1 MEVIVVYILFTSC
14 TFLSWLQILNVPLQ
28 LTNHYILGGSI
39 FIHTLGA
46 FFGLAVS
53 LCDRKRDYNAEASS
67 ARQNTNHISD
77 DFSLLG
83 TLMLWIYWPSF
94 NSVLAT
100 NLSSRNRASLN
111 TYISMTAS
119 TVTSFLLSAMLGE

>member
-1 MEVIVVYILFTSC
+1 M
-14 TFLSWLQILNVPLQ
+14 
-28 LTNHYILGGSI
+28 
-39 FIHTLGA
+39 GA
-46 FFGLAVS
+46 YFGLAVS
-53 LCDRKRDYNAEASS
+53 LADRKRDYDEEQSS

-100 NLSSRNRASLN
+100 NYASRTRASLN
-111 TYISMTAS
+111 TYLSMTAS
-119 TVTSFLLSAMLGE
+119 TVTCFLLSAALGE